1 MKENQ
6 KLWNN
11 KSKKIAYFV
20 SKEKEYTRVRINGLV
35 AMVNNADFDKYY
47 EIVNE

>member
-1 MKENQ
+1 MEENQ

-11 KSKKIAYFV
+11 KAKKVAYFV
-20 SKEKEYTRVRINGLV
+20 SREKEYTKVRINGLV
-35 AMVNNADFDKYY
+35 AMISNADFDKYY

>member
-11 KSKKIAYFV
+11 KAKKVAYFMERL
-20 SKEKEYTRVRINGLV
+20 KDYTKVRIDGLPTL
-35 AMVNNADFDKYY
+35 VNNADFDKYY